1 MVAKTTLQRYIKRL
15 DDVILS
21 GDSST
26 AEEIQDEILAALG
39 SDIDGLKRGLENYAP
54 FVMYSTSDGRSSPTP
69 IVDFIKDARTLRSRL
84 QVEHEKMEDNNMRSM
99 LSAFPTETL
108 ILHKK
113 DGTTTSVT
121 ALVDRNMIH
130 IDDVT
135 VVIEEGDVYEGTLP
149 NEAKEYFRVID
160 RGIL

>member
-26 AEEIQDEILAALG
+26 AEETQDEILAALG

-69 IVDFIKDARTLRSRL
+69 TVDFIKDARTLRSRL
-84 QVEHEKMEDNNMRSM
+84 QVELEKMEDSNMR
-99 LSAFPTETL
+99 
-108 ILHKK
+108 
-113 DGTTTSVT
+113 
-121 ALVDRNMIH
+121 ALQEI
-130 IDDVT
+130 
-135 VVIEEGDVYEGTLP
+135 
-149 NEAKEYFRVID
+149 
-160 RGIL
+160 

>member
-69 IVDFIKDARTLRSRL
+69 TVDFIKDARTLRGVYRL
-84 QVEHEKMEDNNMRSM
+84 NLRRWR
-99 LSAFPTETL
+99 
-108 ILHKK
+108 
-113 DGTTTSVT
+113 T
-121 ALVDRNMIH
+121 AI
-130 IDDVT
+130 
-135 VVIEEGDVYEGTLP
+135 
-149 NEAKEYFRVID
+149 
-160 RGIL
+160 